1 MINRLGVEGLKSID
15 DIKIDF
21 NNINILVGTNSSGK
35 STLIQAILLASQNL
49 NNINCPLNGSLVS
62 LGDFREVR
70 NFITNS
76 QEIKIDIELES
87 GSHNISLIECEEN
100 KEDSCSIISR
110 NTEKDFNN
118 TIAEKVK
125 EELSIDKGLY
135 YLSSSRIGHRDIY
148 EKNFSKT
155 YKFGL
160 LGEYCLYYFEKHKG
174 LVMDKTL
181 INMKSSNTLE
191 GQVNHWLKY
200 IIGSEL
206 STEDIKE
213 TDKIKANFR
222 SGNRN
227 VRTKN
232 VGSGI
237 SYLIS
242 IIIMCLS
249 IKEGDTIIME
259 NPEIHL
265 HPKAQ
270 SNLTD
275 FFVFIANTNRQIII
289 ETHSDHI
296 FNGIR
301 VAVANGKLKKED
313 YTINFFSLNEKKC
326 TKIDNIKI
334 SKRGR
339 IANLPDGLF
348 DQFEIDIDK
357 MLGLTD
363 DVYTK

>member
-1 MINRLGVEGLKSID
+1 MIKNLNVEGLKSIN
-15 DIKIDF
+15 KINVDF
-21 NNINILVGTNSSGK
+21 NKINILVGTNSSGK
-35 STLIQAILLASQNL
+35 STLIQALLLASQSL
-49 NNINCPLNGSLVS
+49 YSHDSPLNGNLVS

-70 NFITNS
+70 NFVTNA
-76 QEIKIDIELES
+76 QEIKISIGLERF
-87 GSHNISLIECEEN
+87 IYRITLAECEKN
-100 KEDSCSIISR
+100 KEDSSKVVGNLNIGG
-110 NTEKDFNN
+110 KDSETTNQ
-118 TIAEKVK
+118 
-125 EELSIDKGLY
+125 LSIDEGLY
-135 YLSSSRIGHRDIY
+135 YLSSSRIGHKDIY
-148 EKNFSKT
+148 EKNLSKS

-160 LGEYCLYYFEKHKG
+160 LGEYCIYYFEKHKNKI
-174 LVMDKTL
+174 LDKNL
-181 INMKSSNTLE
+181 IKTNISNTLE
-191 GQVNHWLKY
+191 SQVNYWLKH
-200 IIGSEL
+200 IVGAEL

-222 SGNRN
+222 IGNRN
-227 VRTKN
+227 IRTKN

-237 SYLIS
+237 SYLVS

-249 IKEGDTIIME
+249 IEEGNTIIIE

-275 FFVFIANTNRQIII
+275 FFVFISNTNRQIII

-301 VAVANGKLKKED
+301 VAVAQEKLKKED
-313 YTINFFSLNEKKC
+313 YTINYLSLDENKC
-326 TKIDNIKI
+326 TKIDNIEV

-339 IANLPDGLF
+339 ILNAPEGLF
-348 DQFEIDIDK
+348 DQFEIDLDK
-357 MLGLTD
+357 MLGLID

>member
-1 MINRLGVEGLKSID
+1 MIKSLSVEGLKSID
-15 DIKIDF
+15 KINIDF
-21 NNINILVGTNSSGK
+21 SKINILVGTNSSGK

-49 NNINCPLNGSLVS
+49 NNINCPLNGNLVS

-70 NFITNS
+70 NFVTNA
-76 QEIKIDIELES
+76 QKIKINIGLE
-87 GSHNISLIECEEN
+87 GFHYIISLLECEEN
-100 KEDSCSIISR
+100 KEDSCELIGNYYDAKTNDEIM
-110 NTEKDFNN
+110 KQ
-118 TIAEKVK
+118 
-125 EELSIDKGLY
+125 LSIDEGLY

-148 EKNFSKT
+148 EKNLSKS

-160 LGEYCLYYFEKHKG
+160 LGEYCIYYFEKHKG
-174 LVMDKTL
+174 KVLDKKL
-181 INMKSSNTLE
+181 INTNISNTLE
-191 GQVNHWLKY
+191 SQVNFWLKY
-200 IIGSEL
+200 IVGSEL

-213 TDKIKANFR
+213 TDKIKANFT
-222 SGNRN
+222 SGTRE

-237 SYLIS
+237 SYLVS

-249 IKEGDTIIME
+249 IKEGDTIIIE

-265 HPKAQ
+265 HPMAQ
-270 SNLTD
+270 SNLTN
-275 FFVFIANTNRQIII
+275 FLVFIANTNRQIII

-301 VAVANGKLKKED
+301 VAVALNTLNKTD
-313 YTINFFSLNEKKC
+313 YTINFFSLDEKRC
-326 TKIDNIKI
+326 TKVDNIKI

-339 IANLPDGLF
+339 ILDSPKGLF

-357 MLGLTD
+357 MLGLIDNVHTE
-363 DVYTK
+363 